1 MSQQLK
7 FLFPRQLNPIT
18 LLAASMSL
26 AFMIT
31 GCGTQQSQEYEA
43 TAVATSTWRVNYS
56 PDPMEDKRGRYHK
69 FESVSLTN
77 RNGKKPEGA
86 VYQDDKGIWWPKNPP
101 KPSVDEVE
109 AARKKPYEKIGNPEL
124 LRQVKYRVKFQ
135 QDGETVN
142 LPTNYEVYRQVVK
155 AYPNQTPLTFT
166 MGLNNGSV
174 QKATPQN

>member
-18 LLAASMSL
+18 LIAASMSL

-31 GCGTQQSQEYEA
+31 SCGTQQSQEYEA

-101 KPSVDEVE
+101 KPSVDEV
-109 AARKKPYEKIGNPEL
+109 IN
-124 LRQVKYRVKFQ
+124 
-135 QDGETVN
+135 
-142 LPTNYEVYRQVVK
+142 
-155 AYPNQTPLTFT
+155 
-166 MGLNNGSV
+166 
-174 QKATPQN
+174 